1 MHEEER
7 RESAL
12 TEMSDVIKAR
22 MQTPRAEFIE
32 MDENDT
38 LFDDVQ
44 RQLNSTSANRPNS
57 TPYKRRG

>member
-7 RESAL
+7 RESVL

-44 RQLNSTSANRPNS
+44 RHLKSTSANRPNS